1 MKFIKKYWAELL
13 IVLVIM
19 ALVVVFFI
27 PFCIGMARDMWQ
39 WALYGTI

>member
-1 MKFIKKYWAELL
+1 MKFIKKYWTELL

-19 ALVVVFFI
+19 VLVVVFFI
-27 PFCIGMARDMWQ
+27 PFCIGMAKGMWQ